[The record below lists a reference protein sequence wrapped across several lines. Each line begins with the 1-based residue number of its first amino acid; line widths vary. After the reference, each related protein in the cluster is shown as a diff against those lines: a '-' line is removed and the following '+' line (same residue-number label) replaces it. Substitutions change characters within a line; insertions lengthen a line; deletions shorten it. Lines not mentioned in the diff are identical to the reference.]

1 MFKKIPLIE
10 KIIALLTFAQLPP
23 RKPDGFQRRVS
34 HTYVT

>member
-10 KIIALLTFAQLPP
+10 KIIALLTFAQPP